1 MPPNDVALRLEA
13 LDESHRP
20 VSKLVAGGR
29 SDLVELRLVNQLL
42 DPCLFTGFE
51 ELDFEPCPLDGIDE
65 PSLFPVPRHHEGPI
79 DHRRGHEAS
88 FLRSPST
95 DGERL
100 RPPVHC
106 RSGADSR
113 LRCRP
118 RLPLP
123 KAFHDVR
130 GDDRRSRSRAHQ
142 LPTKNQIGPDG
153 EREAALPRTR
163 PIPAHSMTSSVSGRV
178 PRR

>member
-65 PSLFPVPRHHEGPI
+65 PLAVPRPETP
-79 DHRRGHEAS
+79 RGAN
-88 FLRSPST
+88 
-95 DGERL
+95 
-100 RPPVHC
+100 RPPP
-106 RSGADSR
+106 G
-113 LRCRP
+113 
-118 RLPLP
+118 
-123 KAFHDVR
+123 
-130 GDDRRSRSRAHQ
+130 SRSL
-142 LPTKNQIGPDG
+142 LP
-153 EREAALPRTR
+153 
-163 PIPAHSMTSSVSGRV
+163 SVTIN
-178 PRR
+178 